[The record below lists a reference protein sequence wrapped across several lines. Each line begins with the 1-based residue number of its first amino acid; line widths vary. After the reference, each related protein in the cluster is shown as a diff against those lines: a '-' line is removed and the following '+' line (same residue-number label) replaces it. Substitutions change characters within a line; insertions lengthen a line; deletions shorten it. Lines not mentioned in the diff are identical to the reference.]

1 MRSTT
6 GIFRWSG
13 RLLQALIKV
22 DSTIGIR
29 SDAESGAEE
38 VEEMTSPLVT

>member
-13 RLLQALIKV
+13 RLHREYFSV

-29 SDAESGAEE
+29 SDAESEVEE

>member
-6 GIFRWSG
+6 GIFRWIVC
-13 RLLQALIKV
+13 LLQALIKV
-22 DSTIGIR
+22 DSTIGIC
-29 SDAESGAEE
+29 SDAESEAEE